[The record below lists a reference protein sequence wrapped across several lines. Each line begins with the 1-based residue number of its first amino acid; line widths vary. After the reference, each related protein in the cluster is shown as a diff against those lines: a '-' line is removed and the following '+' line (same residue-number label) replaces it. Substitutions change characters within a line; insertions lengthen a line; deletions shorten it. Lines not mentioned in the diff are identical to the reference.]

1 MAIFFDSE
9 VCKSQR
15 HCDLC
20 RGSHLYRKSISKKFE
35 VPEVDFECPF
45 GKLIETEPESGN
57 EGGDFPDYK
66 TMARSLGNSL
76 VEEAGKIATGVPPVS
91 SEKINERLEICQK
104 CPNFKGGRCKLCG
117 CNMRFKARLRS
128 SKCPVG
134 RW

>member
-20 RGSHLYRKSISKKFE
+20 RGSHLYRKSISNKFE
-35 VPEVDFECPF
+35 VPEVDFECPL
-45 GKLIETEPESGN
+45 GKLIESESDS
-57 EGGDFPDYK
+57 ERDFPDYK

-76 VEEAGKIATGVPPVS
+76 VEEANKVMKGVPAVS
-91 SEKINERLEICQK
+91 SDKVSERLEVCRK
-104 CPNFKGGRCKLCG
+104 CPNFKGGRCRLCG

-128 SKCPVG
+128 SKCPIG